1 VVDVEGYGHSTKDCD
16 DNAPISFGAD
26 DCYAAASMF

>member
-1 VVDVEGYGHSTKDCD
+1 MEGYGRSTKDRD

-26 DCYAAASMF
+26 DCYAAALMF